1 MGTRGYGTDSFAGDK
16 SNKIWHALIVL
27 HGDKSNKIWHVLIV
41 LHGDKSNKI
50 WHALIV
56 LGRATRYGMR

>member
-1 MGTRGYGTDSFAGDK
+1 MACADSFAWDK

-27 HGDKSNKIWHVLIV
+27 HGTRATDMACADSFAW
-41 LHGDKSNKI
+41 DKSNKI

-56 LGRATRYGMR
+56 LHGTRATRYGMR

>member
-1 MGTRGYGTDSFAGDK
+1 MACADSFAWDK

-27 HGDKSNKIWHVLIV
+27 HG
-41 LHGDKSNKI
+41 SNKI

-56 LGRATRYGMR
+56 LHGTRARYGMR